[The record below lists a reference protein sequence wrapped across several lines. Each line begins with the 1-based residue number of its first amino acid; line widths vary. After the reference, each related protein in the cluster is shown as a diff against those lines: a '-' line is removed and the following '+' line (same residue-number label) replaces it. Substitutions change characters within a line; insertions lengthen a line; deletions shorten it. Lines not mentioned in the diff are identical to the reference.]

1 MKKIYAATLYI
12 ENAITKNGKTECG
25 KKEQILGYYTSEKLA
40 RQRIEQ
46 IKTREY
52 REYQHD
58 YIMRTNIDNNDIIYY
73 ETKYASGNV
82 YKETRQ
88 YKITTIHLDT
98 TYDNGYT
105 PLF

>member
-12 ENAITKNGKTECG
+12 ANAITKNGKTERG
-25 KKEQILGYYTSEKLA
+25 KKEQVLGYYTSEKLA

-52 REYQHD
+52 REYQHN
-58 YIMRTNIDNNDIIYY
+58 YIMRTDIDNKDIIYY
-73 ETKYASGNV
+73 ETRYANGNV

-88 YKITTIHLDT
+88 YNIKTIQLDT
-98 TYDNGYT
+98 NYDNGYT